1 MTAVIVRW
9 LGRRPYLPV
18 WHAMQRF
25 TANRTAESTDEIWLL
40 EHEPVYTTGVR
51 GRPDRDSIDGIPLIR
66 CDRGGLT
73 TYHGPG
79 QLVVYPLLDL
89 ARRPLSVRGLV
100 TTLERSVIELLR
112 QYGIRAEA
120 RPDAPGVYVER
131 AKIASVGIRVRRLCS
146 YHGLSLNIDGDLS
159 PFAAIDPCGFSGMPM
174 TRLADLGADV
184 RPHEAAV
191 PLLGCLMAQLGYDRI
206 AACHRQLPDQSIDH
220 EQSA

>member
-1 MTAVIVRW
+1 VTGVIVRW
-9 LGRRPYLPV
+9 LGRCPYLPV
-18 WHAMQRF
+18 WRAMRRF
-25 TANRTAESTDEIWLL
+25 TTNRSAESADEIWLL
-40 EHEPVYTTGVR
+40 EHDPVYTTGVR
-51 GRPDRDSIDGIPLIR
+51 GRPERDSIDGIPLIR

-89 ARRPLSVRGLV
+89 ARRRLSVRDLV
-100 TTLERSVIELLR
+100 TALERAVIELLR
-112 QYGIRAEA
+112 QYGIGAEA

-146 YHGLSLNIDGDLS
+146 YHGLSLNVEVDLS
-159 PFAAIDPCGFSGMPM
+159 PFAAIDPCGFPGMPM
-174 TRLADLGADV
+174 TRLADLGIDV
-184 RPHEAAV
+184 RTHEAAV
-191 PLLGCLMAQLGYDRI
+191 PLLGCLLAQLGEDHI

>member
-18 WHAMQRF
+18 WRAMQRF
-25 TANRTAESTDEIWLL
+25 TALRTAESTDEIWLL

-51 GRPDRDSIDGIPLIR
+51 GRPTRDSIDGIPLIR

-79 QLVVYPLLDL
+79 QLIAYLLIDL
-89 ARRPLSVRGLV
+89 ARRSLSVRGLV
-100 TTLERSVIELLR
+100 TALERSVIDLLR

-120 RPDAPGVYVER
+120 RPDAPGVYVAQ
-131 AKIASVGIRVRRLCS
+131 AKIASLGVRVRRSRS
-146 YHGLSLNIDGDLS
+146 YHGLSLNVDGDLS
-159 PFAAIDPCGFSGMPM
+159 PFAAIAPCGFPDMSM
-174 TRLADLGADV
+174 TRLADLGAEV
-184 RPHEAAV
+184 RPHEVAV
-191 PLLGCLMAQLGYDRI
+191 PLLGCLMVHLGYDRI
-206 AACHRQLPDQSIDH
+206 AACHRQLPDRGIDR